1 MPDTKF
7 AAEILESV
15 AVVNHIA
22 DGHIYRFPIQSN
34 GNVSLNG
41 RKSSPIPRRKIR
53 HVGISS
59 TPTPRLGLHFK
70 RANIRKMQGKV

>member
-1 MPDTKF
+1 MLDTKF

-15 AVVNHIA
+15 VVVNHIA

-41 RKSSPIPRRKIR
+41 AQIEPNPKAKDQARRYLFDAHDAAR
-53 HVGISS
+53 VAFW
-59 TPTPRLGLHFK
+59 RV
-70 RANIRKMQGKV
+70 NIRCP